1 MRRHFVSG
9 FPRALLSLS
18 QEKSSGVEI
27 ARRLENSLQLGIK
40 ELHMRSLRT
49 ETVVFGERID
59 RRRYVCVRRLHMKDH
74 ATTLLYAEMVY
85 ETNHI

>member
-27 ARRLENSLQLGIK
+27 EQATASPFPSLN
-40 ELHMRSLRT
+40 
-49 ETVVFGERID
+49 
-59 RRRYVCVRRLHMKDH
+59 
-74 ATTLLYAEMVY
+74 ATTVQYKMTFSVFVCGVFISILNLLEELEKMKWKM
-85 ETNHI
+85 T